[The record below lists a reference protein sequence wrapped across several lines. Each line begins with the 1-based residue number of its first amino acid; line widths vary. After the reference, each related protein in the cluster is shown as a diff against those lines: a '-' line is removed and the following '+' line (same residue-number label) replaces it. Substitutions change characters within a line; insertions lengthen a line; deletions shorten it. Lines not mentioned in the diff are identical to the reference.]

1 MRIIAVNL
9 QYICHSDSREKHPN
23 AKASMYP
30 ASSKIIT
37 LVSFHLSSHHLYLGL
52 LHCSHYVSM
61 ILSQSNSLALSLSAK
76 VPLSAAVILINY
88 HCRHVPV
95 PESPRWQAWVKPP
108 FSCWGGGSRAT
119 VEQREVRDHYHPS
132 AQPSLASPMRWR
144 QINGLLP

>member
-61 ILSQSNSLALSLSAK
+61 ILSQSNSPALSLSAK

-108 FSCWGGGSRAT
+108 FSCWGGG
-119 VEQREVRDHYHPS
+119 V
-132 AQPSLASPMRWR
+132 
-144 QINGLLP
+144 GLWWNRGR

>member
-61 ILSQSNSLALSLSAK
+61 ILSQSNSPFPLEAHTQTCSHSATEGTWCCDDDEDSGSYNEEHAGLSAS
-76 VPLSAAVILINY
+76 VTLLQRLIL
-88 HCRHVPV
+88 
-95 PESPRWQAWVKPP
+95 PRLEKKTDL
-108 FSCWGGGSRAT
+108 R
-119 VEQREVRDHYHPS
+119 
-132 AQPSLASPMRWR
+132 
-144 QINGLLP
+144 